1 VSCLHKEIKQM
12 KQAFLTLAIAVCPLL
27 SGLAD
32 EAPQPPP
39 APAIVAQFLGF
50 SDVQATQF
58 QQLLQSLQATVGGL
72 QQQIGPKQQALD
84 SLLSTAQ
91 PDPAIAGGLLL
102 EIHALQQQLGQ
113 ALQSYHE
120 SFLALLTADQKQKTQ
135 AVVQAAQLLP
145 AVRAFAEVRLI
156 EPPR

>member
-1 VSCLHKEIKQM
+1 M
-12 KQAFLTLAIAVCPLL
+12 KQAFMALAMAVFPLTF
-27 SGLAD
+27 SGFAD

-50 SDVQATQF
+50 SDTQAAQF
-58 QQLLQSLQATVGGL
+58 NQLLQSLQATAGAV
-72 QQQIGPKQQALD
+72 QQQIGPKQQSLD
-84 SLLSTAQ
+84 TLLSTAK
-91 PDPAIAGGLLL
+91 PDPATVGQLLL
-102 EIHALQQQLGQ
+102 DIHVLQQQLGQ

-120 SFLALLTADQKQKTQ
+120 SFLALLTSDQMQKTQ

-145 AVRAFAEVRLI
+145 AVKAFAEVRLI

>member
-1 VSCLHKEIKQM
+1 M
-12 KQAFLTLAIAVCPLL
+12 KQALMVLAIAVGPLL
-27 SGLAD
+27 SGFAD
-32 EAPQPPP
+32 EAPQPP
-39 APAIVAQFLGF
+39 APVIVAQFLGF
-50 SDVQATQF
+50 SDTQAAQF

-91 PDPAIAGGLLL
+91 PDPATAGELLL

-120 SFLALLTADQKQKTQ
+120 SFLALLTSDQMQKAH

>member
-1 VSCLHKEIKQM
+1 M
-12 KQAFLTLAIAVCPLL
+12 KTAFIVLAIVVAPLL
-27 SGLAD
+27 FGFA

-50 SDVQATQF
+50 SDAQAAQF
-58 QQLLQSLQATVGGL
+58 QQLLQNLQATVGGL
-72 QQQIGPKQQALD
+72 QQQIGPKQQALEN
-84 SLLSTAQ
+84 LLSTAQ
-91 PDPAIAGGLLL
+91 PDPATAGKLLL
-102 EIHALQQQLGQ
+102 EIHALQQQVGQ

-120 SFLALLTADQKQKTQ
+120 SFLALLTSDQKQKTQ

-145 AVRAFAEVRLI
+145 AVRAFAEVHLI

>member
-1 VSCLHKEIKQM
+1 M
-12 KQAFLTLAIAVCPLL
+12 KQALMALAIAVGPLL
-27 SGLAD
+27 SGFAD

-39 APAIVAQFLGF
+39 APVIVSQFLGF
-50 SDVQATQF
+50 SDTQAAQF

-84 SLLSTAQ
+84 TLLSTAQ
-91 PDPAIAGGLLL
+91 PDPATAGKLLL

-120 SFLALLTADQKQKTQ
+120 SFLALLTSDQMQKAH

-145 AVRAFAEVRLI
+145 AVRAFAEVHLI

>member
-1 VSCLHKEIKQM
+1 M
-12 KQAFLTLAIAVCPLL
+12 KQALMGLAIAVGPLL
-27 SGLAD
+27 SGFAD

-39 APAIVAQFLGF
+39 APVIVAQFLGF
-50 SDVQATQF
+50 SDTQVAQF
-58 QQLLQSLQATVGGL
+58 QQLLQSLRATVGGL
-72 QQQIGPKQQALD
+72 QQQIGPKQQTLD

-91 PDPAIAGGLLL
+91 PDPATAGELLL

-120 SFLALLTADQKQKTQ
+120 SFLALLTSDQMQKAH

-145 AVRAFAEVRLI
+145 AVKAFAEVRLI

>member
-1 VSCLHKEIKQM
+1 M
-12 KQAFLTLAIAVCPLL
+12 KQALMGLAIAVGPLL
-27 SGLAD
+27 SGFAD

-39 APAIVAQFLGF
+39 GPVIVAQFLGF
-50 SDVQATQF
+50 SDTQAAQF

-84 SLLSTAQ
+84 TLLSTAQ
-91 PDPAIAGGLLL
+91 PDPATAGKLLL

-120 SFLALLTADQKQKTQ
+120 SFLALLTSDQMQKAH

-145 AVRAFAEVRLI
+145 AVKAFAEVRLI

>member
-1 VSCLHKEIKQM
+1 M
-12 KQAFLTLAIAVCPLL
+12 KTAFMALAIVAAPLL
-27 SGLAD
+27 FGLAD

-50 SDVQATQF
+50 SDAQAAQF

-72 QQQIGPKQQALD
+72 QQQIGPKQQTLD

-91 PDPAIAGGLLL
+91 PDPATAGKLLL

-113 ALQSYHE
+113 AFQSYHE
-120 SFLALLTADQKQKTQ
+120 SFLALLTSDQMQKTQ

>member
-1 VSCLHKEIKQM
+1 M
-12 KQAFLTLAIAVCPLL
+12 RQAFMALVIAVGPLL
-27 SGLAD
+27 SGFAD
-32 EAPQPPP
+32 EAPQRPP
-39 APAIVAQFLGF
+39 APVIVAQFLGF
-50 SDVQATQF
+50 SDTQLAQF

-72 QQQIGPKQQALD
+72 QQQVGPKQQALD

-91 PDPAIAGGLLL
+91 PDPATAGELLL

-120 SFLALLTADQKQKTQ
+120 SFLALLTSEQMQKTQ

-145 AVRAFAEVRLI
+145 AVKAFAEGRLI